1 MVELLYDRP
10 DRRRLPLMADSATTI
25 TRFETLTP
33 LALEAAFD
41 GGRLTSDGGLT
52 WLASVDE
59 ELGICEMISAHVPEW
74 RGPSVRH
81 SLSTLVRQRVLQ
93 IACGYE
99 DQNDSDT
106 LRSDPLLKLVCGRLP
121 ETDRDLASQ
130 PTISRLENA
139 PNARA
144 CLRMAEALGELY
156 LRERGKNGAPSRL
169 LLDFDAT
176 DDPVHGDQEGAYYH
190 GYYQEHILHPLLV
203 FDGDTG
209 QLITAVLRAG
219 NTHASRGTLAIL
231 RRIVRRLREAWGE
244 DVQIEIRAD
253 AGFAV
258 PEIYDY
264 CEQEGIGYTIGL
276 ISNARL
282 EALAQDLLGRA
293 KREFEEREGEKVRLV
308 SDVSYRAGSWEHA
321 RRVIYKAE
329 VLEKGTNTRFVVTS
343 RSDDQPEHLYDW
355 YIRRG
360 EAEGWIKDFKLALKA
375 DRLSCHRFFANQF
388 RLILHAAAYW
398 LLDALRSKLVEAGI
412 RRMQLDTLRLLLIKI
427 GGRVRQLLTKI
438 RLHLASGHPGQRLW
452 HALSPADPELAHE

>member
-1 MVELLYDRP
+1 MH
-10 DRRRLPLMADSATTI
+10 
-25 TRFETLTP
+25 FETTP

-41 GGRLTSDGGLT
+41 GGRLTSDGGLM
-52 WLASVDE
+52 WLAKADE
-59 ELGICEMISAHVPEW
+59 ELGVCEEIASHVPEW
-74 RGPSVRH
+74 RKGPSVRH
-81 SLSTLVRQRVLQ
+81 SLVTLVRQRVLQ

-106 LRSDPLLKLVCGRLP
+106 LRRDPLLKLVCGRLP
-121 ETDRDLASQ
+121 ETAGDLASQ

-156 LRERGKNGAPSRL
+156 VRERGKGGAPSRI

-176 DDPVHGDQEGAYYH
+176 DDPAHGDQEGAYYH

-209 QLITAVLRAG
+209 QLVTALLRYG
-219 NTHASRGTLAIL
+219 NTHASRGALSIL
-231 RRIVRRLREAWGE
+231 KRVVRRLREAWGE
-244 DVQIEIRAD
+244 DVHIEIRAD

-258 PEIYDY
+258 PEIYEY

-276 ISNARL
+276 ISNPRL
-282 EALAQDLLGRA
+282 EALAQDLLERA
-293 KREFEEREGEKVRLV
+293 KRESEAGAGEKVRLV
-308 SDVSYRAGSWEHA
+308 SSASYRAGTWEGA

-343 RSDDQPEHLYDW
+343 RSDEPEELYDW

-360 EAEGWIKDFKLALKA
+360 EAEGWIKDFKRALKA

-388 RLILHAAAYW
+388 RLLLHAAAYW
-398 LLDALRSKLVEAGI
+398 LLDTLRRKLVGVGV

-427 GGRVRQLLTKI
+427 GGRVRQLLTKV

-452 HALSPADPELAHE
+452 HVLSSTSLGQAHE